1 MKPTIFKPRMGQDD
15 IQHPLCLLVECNLL
29 DLNRNQIF
37 NVMWSKTSILCADLG
52 PGRWG
57 TVWCGYLL
65 RHASS
70 QVWISLNET
79 EFLSH
84 VAIATCPSP
93 CIMTDASMLWFGSTP
108 TIVVVDSAAINH
120 PLISNMQLI
129 FGIKTVLL
137 RLICIA

>member
-1 MKPTIFKPRMGQDD
+1 MKPTIFKPRMGQDN

-65 RHASS
+65 RRASS

-108 TIVVVDSAAINH
+108 NYCCGFSCNQSSINQYFTE
-120 PLISNMQLI
+120 LRCISSCSPPQL
-129 FGIKTVLL
+129 KD
-137 RLICIA
+137 